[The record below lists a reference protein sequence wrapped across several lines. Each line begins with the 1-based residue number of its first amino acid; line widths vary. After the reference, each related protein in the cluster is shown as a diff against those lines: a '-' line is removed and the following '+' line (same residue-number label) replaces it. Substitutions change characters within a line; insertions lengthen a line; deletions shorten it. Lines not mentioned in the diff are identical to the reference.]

1 MKNQTKKKKIK
12 HNKTKKINMEDD
24 FYTYI
29 NKNWLKNYTIPLD
42 QNSVNLFS
50 ILQKKIDFQLL
61 EIVKKCEKNP
71 KNIQEKNLVN
81 LFKSCIIYNKPLAK
95 QQLYYFIQTLND
107 LIQKKNIFEF
117 ITWMIQSGFKLPF
130 QILVSNNIYNSK
142 KNILNIVHGEFS
154 FNNKNIYLKNNKV
167 YKHYRKEFLL
177 FLKIVF
183 YIVFGK
189 NHSFQVENILKV
201 ETEMAKYLYSSTED
215 NQLEN
220 KLNFYSVSHL
230 HSSFHLDFSKIFHN
244 LDIKYDNKVQVDN
257 PRYLKN
263 ISNMFL
269 HKWDSKEWKEYWI
282 YQIIKVYS
290 SLDKSINDVF
300 FNFFDVILQDKKKR
314 FPIKITCLSTI
325 NSYMNIY
332 LNQLYLKNHKNEK
345 EIKYCNSLAEKIK
358 VVFKE
363 RLQQN
368 TWLEKK
374 TIEKAL
380 LKLSKINFVI
390 GYKNKWKEEK
400 EYDKLIF
407 SINDKYG
414 NYKKFIGIYLSN
426 INKELNETNKNN
438 VWVNNGVNLYDVNAY
453 YNGMSNELIIPNAI
467 LQPPFLD
474 LSKSFEY
481 NLAFIGSTLG
491 HELIHAFDD
500 EGCKLDDLGNYDN
513 WWTLTDKKEYEKKQ
527 KEIIIK
533 YEKMAKLDNIH
544 LDGKLSLGENIADI
558 YGVLICEE
566 VLEKELIQQNI
577 LGKDQISHFKQFY
590 EYYSSSWRN
599 KINNK
604 SLHDRILN
612 DVHSLSKYR
621 VNGVLQNSK
630 KFQSIY
636 GLNEENNMFNNTFIE
651 IW

>member
-1 MKNQTKKKKIK
+1 MKNQTIKKKIK
-12 HNKTKKINMEDD
+12 HNKTKKNDD

-29 NKNWLKNYTIPLD
+29 NNNWLKNYTIPLN
-42 QNSVNLFS
+42 QSSVNLFS
-50 ILQKKIDFQLL
+50 ILQKKIDYQLL
-61 EIVKKCEKNP
+61 DIIKKCEKKP
-71 KNIQEKNLVN
+71 KNNYEKNLVN
-81 LFKSCIIYNKPLAK
+81 LFKSCVNYNKPLAK
-95 QQLYYFIQTLND
+95 EQLYYFIQTLND
-107 LIQKKNIFEF
+107 LIEKKNIYEF
-117 ITWMIQSGFKLPF
+117 ILWMKQSGFKIPF
-130 QILVSNNIYNSK
+130 QILITNNIYDSK
-142 KNILNIVHGEFS
+142 KNILNIVHGDFS
-154 FNNKNIYLKNNKV
+154 FNNKNIYLKNNKI
-167 YKHYRKEFLL
+167 YKYYKTQFLL

-183 YIVFGK
+183 RVVFGK

-201 ETEMAKYLYSSTED
+201 ETEMAKYLYSSTEEND
-215 NQLEN
+215 LEN
-220 KLNFYSVSHL
+220 KLNFYSISNL
-230 HSSFHLDFSKIFHN
+230 HSLFHLDFSKIFHN
-244 LDIKYDNKVQVDN
+244 LHIDYDKKVQIDN

-263 ISNMFL
+263 VLNMFL

-290 SLDKSINDVF
+290 FLDKTVNDIF
-300 FNFFDVILQDKKKR
+300 FNFFDVILQDKQKR
-314 FPIKITCLSTI
+314 FPTKITCLSTI
-325 NSYMNIY
+325 NNYMNIY
-332 LNQLYLKNHKNEK
+332 LNQLYLQNHKNEK
-345 EIKYCNSLAEKIK
+345 EIKYCVSLAEKIK
-358 VVFKE
+358 NVFKQ
-363 RLQQN
+363 RLQKN
-368 TWLEKK
+368 TWLEEK

-380 LKLSKINFVI
+380 LKLSKIKFVI
-390 GYKNKWKEEK
+390 GYKNKWKEETDYNK
-400 EYDKLIF
+400 IIF
-407 SINDKYG
+407 LPDDKYL
-414 NYKKFIGIYLSN
+414 NYKKFIEISLSN
-426 INKELNETNKNN
+426 INKELKKTNDHSI
-438 VWVNNGVNLYDVNAY
+438 WSNNGVNLYDVNAF

-500 EGCKLDDLGNYDN
+500 EGCKLDDLGNYNN

-533 YEKMAKLDNIH
+533 YEKMAKLDNIQ

-566 VLEKELIQQNI
+566 VLENELIKQNI
-577 LGKDQISHFKQFY
+577 LGKEQITHFKQFY
-590 EYYSSSWRN
+590 EYYSSSWKN
-599 KINNK
+599 KINNH

-636 GLNEENNMFNNTFIE
+636 AFTEQNKMFNNTFIE

>member
-1 MKNQTKKKKIK
+1 MKKQTKKIK
-12 HNKTKKINMEDD
+12 HNKSKKITIQND

-29 NKNWLKNYTIPLD
+29 NNNWLKNYTIPLD
-42 QNSVNLFS
+42 QNSINLFT
-50 ILQKKIDFQLL
+50 ILQKKIDYQLL
-61 EIVKKCEKNP
+61 DIVKKCEKNP
-71 KNIQEKNLVN
+71 KNIIEENLVH
-81 LFKSCIIYNKPLAK
+81 LFKSCVTYNKTLAN
-95 QQLYYFIQTLND
+95 QQLYYFVQTLND
-107 LIQKKNIFEF
+107 LIQQKNIYDF
-117 ITWMIQSGFKLPF
+117 ISWMQHSGFNIPF
-130 QILVSNNIYNSK
+130 QIVISNNIYNSK
-142 KNILNIVHGEFS
+142 ENILNITRGEFT
-154 FNNKNIYLKNNKV
+154 FNNKNIYLKNNKI

-177 FLKIVF
+177 FLKTIF

-189 NHSFQVENILKV
+189 DHSFQVENVLKV
-201 ETEMAKYLYSSTED
+201 ETEMSKYLYSSTEE
-215 NQLEN
+215 NELEN
-220 KLNFYSVSHL
+220 KLNFYSISNL

-244 LDIKYDNKVQVDN
+244 LHIECDKKVQVGN
-257 PRYLKN
+257 PKYLKSV
-263 ISNMFL
+263 SNMIL
-269 HKWDSKEWKEYWI
+269 HNWDSKEWKEYWL

-290 SLDKSINDVF
+290 YLDKSINDIF
-300 FNFFDVILQDKKKR
+300 FSFFEIILQDKKKK
-314 FPIKITCLSTI
+314 FPKQITCLSTI

-332 LNQLYLKNHKNEK
+332 LNQLYLKNYKNEK
-345 EIKYCNSLAEKIK
+345 EINYCISLAEKIK
-358 VVFKE
+358 NVFKK

-380 LKLSKINFVI
+380 LKLSKIKFVI
-390 GYKNKWKEEK
+390 GYKDKWKEDFN
-400 EYDKLIF
+400 YTKLIY
-407 SINDKYG
+407 SSNDKYG
-414 NYKKFIGIYLSN
+414 NYKKFVQLVLSN
-426 INKELNETNKNN
+426 VNKELKKTNDHS
-438 VWVNNGVNLYDVNAY
+438 VWVDNGVNLFDVNAY

-474 LSKSFEY
+474 SSKSFEY

-500 EGCKLDDLGNYDN
+500 EGCKLNELGNYNN

-566 VLEKELIQQNI
+566 VLENELIEKNI
-577 LGKDQISHFKQFY
+577 LGKEQIAHFKQFY
-590 EYYSSSWRN
+590 EYYCNSWKN
-599 KINNK
+599 KINSN
-604 SLHDRILN
+604 SLNDRILN

-636 GLNEENNMFNNTFIE
+636 AFTEKDNMFNNTFIE